1 MRNTDLNNSYQR
13 TRQQTP
19 SQSTGFGS
27 GVPNTPAPI
36 TKRNSAAGIEC
47 NTFPISLSST
57 RGKLIVGK
65 NSKRRFLLIQNQARS
80 TSVYIALSFGR
91 DIFGNMST
99 LELASVNKLG
109 AFVMN
114 SGATPLQIDNHTC
127 TNEIY
132 GIVVATAC
140 TGIIDSFV
148 ISVTEGVLNE

>member
-36 TKRNSAAGIEC
+36 TNRNSAAGIEY

-57 RGKLIVGK
+57 KGKLIVGK
-65 NSKRRFLLIQNQARS
+65 NSKRRFLMIQNSQTALGF
-80 TSVYIALSFGR
+80 IALSFGR
-91 DIFGNMST
+91 DIFGNTPT
-99 LELASVNKLG
+99 LENASVIKLG
-109 AFVMN
+109 AFTLANQQNIM
-114 SGATPLQIDNHTC
+114 LDNHVC
-127 TNEIY
+127 TNEVY

-140 TGIIDSFV
+140 TGIIPSII
-148 ISVTEGVLNE
+148 ISVTEGVINE